1 MSICSDPHLLIKF
14 DDDRETIINICG
26 CYTNKQKAI
35 EAMNIVAQLDSNT
48 YLKPISENQNFEY
61 VDLIVCNQTIDYKYI
76 YGYFNIKDETDDDSD
91 SNNESDNEDQDKPT
105 LYSNYSAI
113 YCNYFAII
121 PMSILNK

>member
-1 MSICSDPHLLIKF
+1 MSTNSDPHLLIKF

-48 YLKPISENQNFEY
+48 YLKPICENHIFEY

-76 YGYFNIKDETDDDSD
+76 YGYFNIKDESD
-91 SNNESDNEDQDKPT
+91 NDNESDD
-105 LYSNYSAI
+105 LYNTATAI